1 MQTRTDS
8 FYRGL
13 AMAGIAGLGIGGA
26 LGLGLSLLAVGGSQ
40 RAER

>member
-13 AMAGIAGLGIGGA
+13 AMAGIAGLGVGA
-26 LGLGLSLLAVGGSQ
+26 AFGLGLTLLGVFGAKAK
-40 RAER
+40 R